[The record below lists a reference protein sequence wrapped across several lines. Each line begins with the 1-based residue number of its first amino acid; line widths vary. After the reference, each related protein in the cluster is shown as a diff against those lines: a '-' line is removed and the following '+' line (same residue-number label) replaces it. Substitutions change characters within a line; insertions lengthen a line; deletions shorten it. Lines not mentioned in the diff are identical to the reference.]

1 MGVKK
6 IMKIKNTITMLMI
19 TCLLLCISMFGILII
34 NVIDRRVAPINQV
47 EFEEEKALE
56 KEDIEW
62 NVSFDYEKISHYILT
77 DEMLE
82 EKFYLDNIP
91 TEYGDAFL
99 YYTKD
104 RKEMRPYFFSLMM
117 HESNGFKAFKNKN
130 KDGSYDYGPSQ
141 LNSNNIK
148 NEKFR
153 NWYNPKDES
162 HITNRYCFYM
172 VMSINFYWD
181 LVNKYGYDY
190 AFYAYN
196 GGEKTVKLIKNK
208 SSHNTSLIKTVKA
221 YDSAVRKKMQ
231 LTETNIKNYVVQKR
245 AEHINELRYKIN
257 ERFND
262 INLESLEQVAKSK
275 SESNNS
281 ILQNTNEFGN
291 YNVFYIR
298 REDLLQFEIKEGV
311 VIGETIIGTLNI

>member
-1 MGVKK
+1 
-6 IMKIKNTITMLMI
+6 MKTNNKNVNSILMV
-19 TCLLLCISMFGILII
+19 TCVLLCISILGILII
-34 NVIDRRVAPINQV
+34 DVIDSRVAPINQV
-47 EFEEEKALE
+47 ELEEEKILE

-62 NVSFDYEKISHYILT
+62 NISFDYEKISHHILT

-82 EKFYLDNIP
+82 ENFYLDNIP

-104 RKEMRPYFFSLMM
+104 KKEMRPYFFSLMM
-117 HESNGFKAFKNKN
+117 HESNGFTAFKHKN

-196 GGEKTVKLIKNK
+196 GGERTVKLIKNK
-208 SSHNTSLIKTVKA
+208 SSSNASLIKAVKS
-221 YDSAVRKKMQ
+221 YDAAVRKRMQ
-231 LTETNIKNYVVQKR
+231 QAEKNLEKYVAQKR
-245 AEHINELRYKIN
+245 AEHIDELQYKIIEN
-257 ERFND
+257 FND
-262 INLESLEQVAKSK
+262 IRLVALDRSKNKSK
-275 SESNNS
+275 SNDS
-281 ILQNTNEFGN
+281 ILQDTNEFGN
-291 YNVFYIR
+291 YNIFYIR

>member
-1 MGVKK
+1 
-6 IMKIKNTITMLMI
+6 MKIKNKDSVLTVA
-19 TCLLLCISMFGILII
+19 LLLFMSLFGIFMI
-34 NVIDRRVAPINQV
+34 NVFDTEVKPINQD
-47 EFEEEKALE
+47 ESEEEAVLK

-62 NVSFDYEKISHYILT
+62 NVSVDYEKFSHYLLS

-104 RKEMRPYFFSLMM
+104 KKEMRPYFFSLMM
-117 HESNGFKAFKNKN
+117 HESNGFTAFKHKN

-162 HITNRYCFYM
+162 RITNKYCFYM

-196 GGEKTVKLIKNK
+196 GGERTVKLIKNK
-208 SSHNTSLIKTVKA
+208 SSHYASLIKAVKT
-221 YDSAVRKKMQ
+221 YDAAVRKRMQ
-231 LTETNIKNYVVQKR
+231 QTETNLENYIVQKR
-245 AEHINELRYKIN
+245 AEHINELQCKKI
-257 ERFND
+257 ERFDDYDAYLTALNISD
-262 INLESLEQVAKSK
+262 EN
-275 SESNNS
+275 ESNNS
-281 ILQNTNEFGN
+281 ILQDTNKFGN
-291 YNVFYIR
+291 YNIFYIR
-298 REDLLQFEIKEGV
+298 RKDFLQFEIKEGV
-311 VIGETIIGTLNI
+311 VVGKTIIGTFNI

>member
-1 MGVKK
+1 
-6 IMKIKNTITMLMI
+6 MKTNNKNVNSILMV
-19 TCLLLCISMFGILII
+19 TCVLLCISILGILII
-34 NVIDRRVAPINQV
+34 DVIDSRVAPINQV
-47 EFEEEKALE
+47 ELEEEKILE

-62 NVSFDYEKISHYILT
+62 NISFDYEKISHHILT

-82 EKFYLDNIP
+82 ENFYLDNIP

-104 RKEMRPYFFSLMM
+104 KKEMRPYFFSLMM
-117 HESNGFKAFKNKN
+117 HESNGFTAFKHKN

-196 GGEKTVKLIKNK
+196 GGERTVKLIKNK

-221 YDSAVRKKMQ
+221 YDSAVRKQMQ
-231 LTETNIKNYVVQKR
+231 LTEMNIKNYIVQKR
-245 AEHINELRYKIN
+245 AEHINELRYKIT
-257 ERFND
+257 ESFND
-262 INLESLEQVAKSK
+262 INLESLEQVANSK

>member
-1 MGVKK
+1 
-6 IMKIKNTITMLMI
+6 MKTNNKNVNSILMI
-19 TCLLLCISMFGILII
+19 TCVLLCISILGILII
-34 NVIDRRVAPINQV
+34 DVIDSRVAPINQV
-47 EFEEEKALE
+47 ELEEEKILE

-62 NVSFDYEKISHYILT
+62 NISFDYEKISHHILT

-82 EKFYLDNIP
+82 ENFYLDNIP

-104 RKEMRPYFFSLMM
+104 KKEMRPYFFSLMM
-117 HESNGFKAFKNKN
+117 HESNGFTAFKHKN

-196 GGEKTVKLIKNK
+196 GGERTVKLIKNK
-208 SSHNTSLIKTVKA
+208 SSRNASLIKAVKS
-221 YDSAVRKKMQ
+221 YDAAVRKRMQ
-231 LTETNIKNYVVQKR
+231 QAEINLEKYVAQKR
-245 AEHINELRYKIN
+245 AEHIDELQYKIIAN
-257 ERFND
+257 FND
-262 INLESLEQVAKSK
+262 IRLVALDRSKNKSK
-275 SESNNS
+275 SNDS
-281 ILQNTNEFGN
+281 ILQDTNEFGN
-291 YNVFYIR
+291 YNIFYIR

>member
-1 MGVKK
+1 
-6 IMKIKNTITMLMI
+6 MKTNNKNVNSILMI
-19 TCLLLCISMFGILII
+19 TCVLLCISILGILII
-34 NVIDRRVAPINQV
+34 DVIDSRVAPINQV
-47 EFEEEKALE
+47 ELEEEKILE

-62 NVSFDYEKISHYILT
+62 NISFDYEKISHHILT

-82 EKFYLDNIP
+82 ENFYLDNIP

-104 RKEMRPYFFSLMM
+104 KKEMRPYFFSLMM
-117 HESNGFKAFKNKN
+117 YESNGFTAFKHKN

-196 GGEKTVKLIKNK
+196 GGERTVKLIKNK
-208 SSHNTSLIKTVKA
+208 SSRNASLIKAVKS
-221 YDSAVRKKMQ
+221 YDAAVRKRMQ
-231 LTETNIKNYVVQKR
+231 QAEKNLEKYVAQKR
-245 AEHINELRYKIN
+245 AEHIDELQYKIIEN
-257 ERFND
+257 FND
-262 INLESLEQVAKSK
+262 IRLVALDRSKNKSK
-275 SESNNS
+275 SNDS
-281 ILQNTNEFGN
+281 ILQDTNEFGN
-291 YNVFYIR
+291 YNIFYIR

-311 VIGETIIGTLNI
+311 VIGETIIGILNI

>member
-1 MGVKK
+1 
-6 IMKIKNTITMLMI
+6 MKTNNKNVNSILMV
-19 TCLLLCISMFGILII
+19 TCVLLCISILGILII
-34 NVIDRRVAPINQV
+34 NVIDSRVAPINQV
-47 EFEEEKALE
+47 ELEEEKNLE

-62 NVSFDYEKISHYILT
+62 NISFDYEKISHHILT

-82 EKFYLDNIP
+82 ENFYLDNIP

-104 RKEMRPYFFSLMM
+104 KKEMRPYFFSLMM
-117 HESNGFKAFKNKN
+117 HESNGFTAFKHKN

-153 NWYNPKDES
+153 KWYNPKDES

-196 GGEKTVKLIKNK
+196 GGERTVKLIKNK
-208 SSHNTSLIKTVKA
+208 SSRNASLVKA
-221 YDSAVRKKMQ
+221 VKSYDAAVRKRMQ
-231 LTETNIKNYVVQKR
+231 QAEKNLEKYVAQKR
-245 AEHINELRYKIN
+245 AEHIDELQYKIIEN
-257 ERFND
+257 FND
-262 INLESLEQVAKSK
+262 IRLVVLNRSNKNKS
-275 SESNNS
+275 NDS
-281 ILQNTNEFGN
+281 ILQDTNEFGN
-291 YNVFYIR
+291 YNIFYIR

>member
-1 MGVKK
+1 
-6 IMKIKNTITMLMI
+6 MKTNNKNVNSILMI
-19 TCLLLCISMFGILII
+19 TCVLLCISILGILII
-34 NVIDRRVAPINQV
+34 DVIDSRVAPINQV
-47 EFEEEKALE
+47 ELEEEKILE

-62 NVSFDYEKISHYILT
+62 NISFDYEKISHHILT

-82 EKFYLDNIP
+82 ENFYLDNIP

-104 RKEMRPYFFSLMM
+104 KKEMRPYFFSLMM
-117 HESNGFKAFKNKN
+117 HESNGFTAFKHKN

-196 GGEKTVKLIKNK
+196 GGERTVKLIKNK
-208 SSHNTSLIKTVKA
+208 SSRNASLIKAVKS
-221 YDSAVRKKMQ
+221 YDAAVRKRMQ
-231 LTETNIKNYVVQKR
+231 QAEKNLEKYVAQKR
-245 AEHINELRYKIN
+245 AEHIDELQYKIIEN
-257 ERFND
+257 FND
-262 INLESLEQVAKSK
+262 IRLVALDRSKNKSK
-275 SESNNS
+275 SNDS
-281 ILQNTNEFGN
+281 ILQDTNEFGN
-291 YNVFYIR
+291 YNIFYIR

-311 VIGETIIGTLNI
+311 IIGETIIGTLNI

>member
-1 MGVKK
+1 
-6 IMKIKNTITMLMI
+6 MKTNNKNVNSILMI
-19 TCLLLCISMFGILII
+19 TCVLLCISILGILII
-34 NVIDRRVAPINQV
+34 DVIDSRVAPINQV
-47 EFEEEKALE
+47 ELEEEKILE

-62 NVSFDYEKISHYILT
+62 NISFDYEKISHHILT

-82 EKFYLDNIP
+82 ENFYLDNIP

-104 RKEMRPYFFSLMM
+104 KKEMRPYFFSLMM
-117 HESNGFKAFKNKN
+117 HESNGFTAFKHKN

-196 GGEKTVKLIKNK
+196 GGERTVKLIKNK
-208 SSHNTSLIKTVKA
+208 SSRNASLIKAVKS
-221 YDSAVRKKMQ
+221 YDAAVRKRMQ
-231 LTETNIKNYVVQKR
+231 QAEKNLEKYVAQKR
-245 AEHINELRYKIN
+245 AEHIDELQYKIIEN
-257 ERFND
+257 FND
-262 INLESLEQVAKSK
+262 IRLIALDRSKNKSK
-275 SESNNS
+275 SNDS
-281 ILQNTNEFGN
+281 ILQDTNEFGN
-291 YNVFYIR
+291 YNIFYIR

>member
-1 MGVKK
+1 
-6 IMKIKNTITMLMI
+6 MKTNNKNVNSILMI
-19 TCLLLCISMFGILII
+19 TCVLLCISILGILII
-34 NVIDRRVAPINQV
+34 DVIDSRVAPINQV
-47 EFEEEKALE
+47 ELEEEKILE

-62 NVSFDYEKISHYILT
+62 NISFDYEKISHHILT

-82 EKFYLDNIP
+82 ENFYLDNIP

-104 RKEMRPYFFSLMM
+104 KKEMRPYFFSLMM
-117 HESNGFKAFKNKN
+117 HESNGFTAFKHKN

-196 GGEKTVKLIKNK
+196 GGERTVKLIKNK
-208 SSHNTSLIKTVKA
+208 SSRNASLIKAVKS
-221 YDSAVRKKMQ
+221 YDAAVRKRMEQ
-231 LTETNIKNYVVQKR
+231 AEKNLEKYVAQKR
-245 AEHINELRYKIN
+245 AEYIDELQYKIIEN
-257 ERFND
+257 FND
-262 INLESLEQVAKSK
+262 IRLVALDRSKNKSK
-275 SESNNS
+275 SNDS
-281 ILQNTNEFGN
+281 ILQDTNEFGN

>member
-1 MGVKK
+1 
-6 IMKIKNTITMLMI
+6 MKTNNKNVNSILMV
-19 TCLLLCISMFGILII
+19 TCVLLCISILGILII
-34 NVIDRRVAPINQV
+34 DVIDSRVAPINQV
-47 EFEEEKALE
+47 ELEEEKNLE

-62 NVSFDYEKISHYILT
+62 NISFDYEKISHHILT

-82 EKFYLDNIP
+82 ENFYLDNIP

-104 RKEMRPYFFSLMM
+104 KKEMRPYFFSLMM
-117 HESNGFKAFKNKN
+117 HESNGFTAFKHKN

-153 NWYNPKDES
+153 KWYNPKDES

-196 GGEKTVKLIKNK
+196 GGERTVKLIKNK
-208 SSHNTSLIKTVKA
+208 SSRNASLIKAVKS
-221 YDSAVRKKMQ
+221 YDAAVRKRMQ
-231 LTETNIKNYVVQKR
+231 QAEINLEKYVAQKR
-245 AEHINELRYKIN
+245 AEHIDELQYKIIEN
-257 ERFND
+257 FNN
-262 INLESLEQVAKSK
+262 IRLVALNRSNKNKS
-275 SESNNS
+275 NDS
-281 ILQNTNEFGN
+281 ILQDTNELGN
-291 YNVFYIR
+291 YNIFYIR
-298 REDLLQFEIKEGV
+298 REDLLQFEIKEGII
-311 VIGETIIGTLNI
+311 IGETIIGTLNI

>member
-1 MGVKK
+1 
-6 IMKIKNTITMLMI
+6 MKTNNKNVNSILMI
-19 TCLLLCISMFGILII
+19 TCVLLCISILGILII
-34 NVIDRRVAPINQV
+34 DVINSRVAPINQV
-47 EFEEEKALE
+47 ELEEEKILE

-62 NVSFDYEKISHYILT
+62 NISFDYEKISHHILT

-82 EKFYLDNIP
+82 ENFYLDNIP

-104 RKEMRPYFFSLMM
+104 KKEMRPYFFSLMM
-117 HESNGFKAFKNKN
+117 HESNGFTAFKHKN

-196 GGEKTVKLIKNK
+196 GGERTVKLIKNK
-208 SSHNTSLIKTVKA
+208 SSRNASLIKAVKS
-221 YDSAVRKKMQ
+221 YDAAVRKRMQ
-231 LTETNIKNYVVQKR
+231 QAEKNLEKYVAQKR
-245 AEHINELRYKIN
+245 AEHIDELQYKIIEN
-257 ERFND
+257 FND
-262 INLESLEQVAKSK
+262 IRLVALDRSKNKSK
-275 SESNNS
+275 SNDS
-281 ILQNTNEFGN
+281 ILQDTNEFGN
-291 YNVFYIR
+291 YNIFYIR

>member
-1 MGVKK
+1 
-6 IMKIKNTITMLMI
+6 MKSNNKNVNSILMI
-19 TCLLLCISMFGILII
+19 TCVLLCISILGILII
-34 NVIDRRVAPINQV
+34 DVIDSRVAPINQV
-47 EFEEEKALE
+47 ELEEEKILE

-62 NVSFDYEKISHYILT
+62 NISFDYEKISHHILT

-82 EKFYLDNIP
+82 ENFYLDNIP

-104 RKEMRPYFFSLMM
+104 KKEMRPYFFSLMM
-117 HESNGFKAFKNKN
+117 HESNGFTAFKHKN

-181 LVNKYGYDY
+181 FVNKYGYDY

-196 GGEKTVKLIKNK
+196 GGERTVKLIKNK
-208 SSHNTSLIKTVKA
+208 SSRNASLIKAVKS
-221 YDSAVRKKMQ
+221 YDAAVRKRMQ
-231 LTETNIKNYVVQKR
+231 QAEKNLEKYVAQKR
-245 AEHINELRYKIN
+245 AEHIDELQYKIIEN
-257 ERFND
+257 FND
-262 INLESLEQVAKSK
+262 IRLVALDRSKNKSK
-275 SESNNS
+275 SNDS
-281 ILQNTNEFGN
+281 ILQDTNEFGN
-291 YNVFYIR
+291 YNIFYIR

>member
-1 MGVKK
+1 
-6 IMKIKNTITMLMI
+6 MKTNNKNVNSILMV
-19 TCLLLCISMFGILII
+19 TCVLLCISILGILII
-34 NVIDRRVAPINQV
+34 NVIDSRVAPINQV
-47 EFEEEKALE
+47 ELEEEKILE
-56 KEDIEW
+56 KENIEW
-62 NVSFDYEKISHYILT
+62 NISFDYEKISHHILT

-82 EKFYLDNIP
+82 ENFYLDNIP

-104 RKEMRPYFFSLMM
+104 KKEMRPYFFSLMM
-117 HESNGFKAFKNKN
+117 HESNAFTAFKHKN

-153 NWYNPKDES
+153 KWYNPKDES

-196 GGEKTVKLIKNK
+196 GGERTVKLIKNK
-208 SSHNTSLIKTVKA
+208 SSRNASLVKA
-221 YDSAVRKKMQ
+221 VKSYDAAVRKRMQ
-231 LTETNIKNYVVQKR
+231 QAEKNLEKYVAQKR
-245 AEHINELRYKIN
+245 AEHIDELQYKIIEN
-257 ERFND
+257 FND
-262 INLESLEQVAKSK
+262 IRLVALDRSKNKSK
-275 SESNNS
+275 SNDS
-281 ILQNTNEFGN
+281 ILQDTNEFGN
-291 YNVFYIR
+291 YNIFYIR

>member
-1 MGVKK
+1 
-6 IMKIKNTITMLMI
+6 MKIKNTISILMI
-19 TCLLLCISMFGILII
+19 ICLLLCISMFGILII

-62 NVSFDYEKISHYILT
+62 KVSFDYEKISRYILT

-196 GGEKTVKLIKNK
+196 GGERTVKLIKNK
-208 SSHNTSLIKTVKA
+208 SSRNASLIKAVKS
-221 YDSAVRKKMQ
+221 YDAAVRKRMQ
-231 LTETNIKNYVVQKR
+231 QAEKNLEKYVAQKR
-245 AEHINELRYKIN
+245 AEHIDELQYKII
-257 ERFND
+257 EKFND
-262 INLESLEQVAKSK
+262 IRLVVLNRSNKNKS
-275 SESNNS
+275 NDL
-281 ILQNTNEFGN
+281 ILQDTNELGN
-291 YNVFYIR
+291 YNIFYIR
-298 REDLLQFEIKEGV
+298 REDLLQFEIKEGII
-311 VIGETIIGTLNI
+311 IGETIIGTLNI

>member
-1 MGVKK
+1 
-6 IMKIKNTITMLMI
+6 MKLKNTN
-19 TCLLLCISMFGILII
+19 LLLVAACILICISMFGILIFT
-34 NVIDRRVAPINQV
+34 VIDKEVASINKA
-47 EFEEEKALE
+47 EIEEEAVLK

-62 NVSFDYEKISHYILT
+62 EVTFDYEKISHHILS
-77 DEMLE
+77 DEILE
-82 EKFYLDNIP
+82 ENFYLDNIP
-91 TEYGDAFL
+91 IEYGDAFL
-99 YYTKD
+99 YYTKN

-117 HESNGFKAFKNKN
+117 HESNGFTAFKHKN

-196 GGEKTVKLIKNK
+196 GGERTVKLIKNK
-208 SSHNTSLIKTVKA
+208 SSHNASLIKAVKS
-221 YDSAVRKKMQ
+221 YDAAVRKQMQ
-231 LTETNIKNYVVQKR
+231 QAEINLENYRVQKR
-245 AEHINELRYKIN
+245 AEHINELQCKIT
-257 ERFND
+257 ESFYS
-262 INLESLEQVAKSK
+262 ICLESIEQSIKDK
-275 SESNNS
+275 SNNLVV
-281 ILQNTNEFGN
+281 LQDTDKFGN
-291 YNVFYIR
+291 NDVFYIR

-311 VIGETIIGTLNI
+311 VVGETIIGTLNI

>member
-1 MGVKK
+1 
-6 IMKIKNTITMLMI
+6 MKTNNKNVNSILMV
-19 TCLLLCISMFGILII
+19 TCVLLCISILGILII
-34 NVIDRRVAPINQV
+34 NAIDSRVAPINQV
-47 EFEEEKALE
+47 ELEEEKILE

-62 NVSFDYEKISHYILT
+62 NISFDYEKISHHILT

-82 EKFYLDNIP
+82 ENFYLDNIP

-104 RKEMRPYFFSLMM
+104 KKEMRPYFFSLMM
-117 HESNGFKAFKNKN
+117 HESNGFTAFKHKN

-196 GGEKTVKLIKNK
+196 GGERTVKLIKNK
-208 SSHNTSLIKTVKA
+208 SSRNASLVKA
-221 YDSAVRKKMQ
+221 VKSYDAAVRKRMQ
-231 LTETNIKNYVVQKR
+231 QAEKNLEKYVAQKR
-245 AEHINELRYKIN
+245 AEHIDELQYKIIEN
-257 ERFND
+257 FND
-262 INLESLEQVAKSK
+262 IRLVVLNRSNKNKS
-275 SESNNS
+275 NDS
-281 ILQNTNEFGN
+281 ILQDTNEFGN
-291 YNVFYIR
+291 YNIFYIR
-298 REDLLQFEIKEGV
+298 REDFLQFEIKEGV

>member
-1 MGVKK
+1 
-6 IMKIKNTITMLMI
+6 MKTNNKNVNSILMI
-19 TCLLLCISMFGILII
+19 TCVLLCISILGILII
-34 NVIDRRVAPINQV
+34 DVIDSRVAPINQV
-47 EFEEEKALE
+47 ELEEEKILE

-62 NVSFDYEKISHYILT
+62 NISFDYEKISHHILT

-82 EKFYLDNIP
+82 ENFYLDNIP

-104 RKEMRPYFFSLMM
+104 KKEMRPYFFSLMM
-117 HESNGFKAFKNKN
+117 HESNGFTAFKHKN

-196 GGEKTVKLIKNK
+196 GGERTVKLIKNK
-208 SSHNTSLIKTVKA
+208 SSRNASLIKAVKS
-221 YDSAVRKKMQ
+221 YDAAVRKRMQ
-231 LTETNIKNYVVQKR
+231 QAEKNLEKYVAQKR
-245 AEHINELRYKIN
+245 AEHIDELQYKIIEN
-257 ERFND
+257 FND
-262 INLESLEQVAKSK
+262 IRLVALDRSKNKSK
-275 SESNNS
+275 SNDS
-281 ILQNTNEFGN
+281 ILQDTNEFGN
-291 YNVFYIR
+291 YNIFYIR

>member
-1 MGVKK
+1 
-6 IMKIKNTITMLMI
+6 MKLKNTILLLVI
-19 TCLLLCISMFGILII
+19 ACFLLCISMFGILIFT
-34 NVIDRRVAPINQV
+34 VIDKEVASINKA
-47 EFEEEKALE
+47 EIEEEAVLK

-62 NVSFDYEKISHYILT
+62 KVTFDYEKISHHILS
-77 DEMLE
+77 DEILE
-82 EKFYLDNIP
+82 ENFYLDNIP
-91 TEYGDAFL
+91 IEYGDAFL
-99 YYTKD
+99 YYTKN

-117 HESNGFKAFKNKN
+117 HESNGFTAFKHKN

-196 GGEKTVKLIKNK
+196 GGERTVKLIKNK
-208 SSHNTSLIKTVKA
+208 SSHYASLIKAVKS
-221 YDSAVRKKMQ
+221 YDAAVRKQMQ
-231 LTETNIKNYVVQKR
+231 QAEINLENYRVQKR
-245 AEHINELRYKIN
+245 AEHINELQCKIT
-257 ERFND
+257 ESFYSVC
-262 INLESLEQVAKSK
+262 LESIEQSIKDK
-275 SESNNS
+275 SNNLVV
-281 ILQNTNEFGN
+281 LQDTDKFGN
-291 YNVFYIR
+291 NDVFYIR

-311 VIGETIIGTLNI
+311 VVGETIIGTLNI

>member
-1 MGVKK
+1 
-6 IMKIKNTITMLMI
+6 MKTNNKNVNSILMV
-19 TCLLLCISMFGILII
+19 TCVLLCISILGILII
-34 NVIDRRVAPINQV
+34 DVIDSRVAPINQV
-47 EFEEEKALE
+47 ELEEEKILE

-62 NVSFDYEKISHYILT
+62 NISFDYEKISHHILT

-82 EKFYLDNIP
+82 ENFYLDNIP

-104 RKEMRPYFFSLMM
+104 KKEMRPYFFSLMM
-117 HESNGFKAFKNKN
+117 HESNGFTAFKHKN

-153 NWYNPKDES
+153 KWYNPKDES

-196 GGEKTVKLIKNK
+196 GGERTVKLIKNK
-208 SSHNTSLIKTVKA
+208 SSRNASLIKAVKS
-221 YDSAVRKKMQ
+221 YDAAVRKRMQ
-231 LTETNIKNYVVQKR
+231 QAEKNLEKYVAQKR
-245 AEHINELRYKIN
+245 AEHIDELQYKIIEN
-257 ERFND
+257 FND
-262 INLESLEQVAKSK
+262 IRLVALDRSKNKSK
-275 SESNNS
+275 SNDS
-281 ILQNTNEFGN
+281 ILQDTNEFGN
-291 YNVFYIR
+291 YNIFYIR

>member
-1 MGVKK
+1 
-6 IMKIKNTITMLMI
+6 MKTNNKNVNSILMI
-19 TCLLLCISMFGILII
+19 TCVLLCISILGILII
-34 NVIDRRVAPINQV
+34 DVINSRVAPINQV
-47 EFEEEKALE
+47 ELEEEKILE

-62 NVSFDYEKISHYILT
+62 NISFDYEKISHHILT

-82 EKFYLDNIP
+82 ENFYLDNIP

-104 RKEMRPYFFSLMM
+104 KKEMRPYFFSLMM
-117 HESNGFKAFKNKN
+117 HESNGFTAFKHKN

-196 GGEKTVKLIKNK
+196 GGERTVKLIKNK
-208 SSHNTSLIKTVKA
+208 SSHNASLIKAVKS
-221 YDSAVRKKMQ
+221 YDAAVRKRMQ
-231 LTETNIKNYVVQKR
+231 QAEKNLEKYVAQKR
-245 AEHINELRYKIN
+245 AEHIDELQYKIIEN
-257 ERFND
+257 FND
-262 INLESLEQVAKSK
+262 IRLVALDRSKNKSK
-275 SESNNS
+275 SNDS
-281 ILQNTNEFGN
+281 ILQDTNKFGN
-291 YNVFYIR
+291 YNIFYIR

>member
-1 MGVKK
+1 
-6 IMKIKNTITMLMI
+6 MKTNNKNVNSILMV
-19 TCLLLCISMFGILII
+19 TCVLLCISILGILII
-34 NVIDRRVAPINQV
+34 NVIDSRVAPINQV
-47 EFEEEKALE
+47 ELEEEKILE

-62 NVSFDYEKISHYILT
+62 NISFDYEKISHHILT

-82 EKFYLDNIP
+82 ENFYLDNIP
-91 TEYGDAFL
+91 IEYGDAFL

-104 RKEMRPYFFSLMM
+104 KKEMRPYFFSLMM
-117 HESNGFKAFKNKN
+117 HESNEFTAFKHKN

-153 NWYNPKDES
+153 KWYNPKDES

-196 GGEKTVKLIKNK
+196 GGERTVKLIKNK
-208 SSHNTSLIKTVKA
+208 SSRNASLIKAVKS
-221 YDSAVRKKMQ
+221 YDAAVRKRMQ
-231 LTETNIKNYVVQKR
+231 QAEKNLEKYVAQKR
-245 AEHINELRYKIN
+245 AEHIDELQYKIIEN
-257 ERFND
+257 FND
-262 INLESLEQVAKSK
+262 IRLVALDRSKNKSK
-275 SESNNS
+275 SNDS
-281 ILQNTNEFGN
+281 ILQDTNEFGN
-291 YNVFYIR
+291 YNIFYIR
-298 REDLLQFEIKEGV
+298 REDFLQFEIKEGV

>member
-1 MGVKK
+1 
-6 IMKIKNTITMLMI
+6 MKTNNKNVNSILMI
-19 TCLLLCISMFGILII
+19 TCVLLCISILGILIVDVI
-34 NVIDRRVAPINQV
+34 NSRVAPINQV
-47 EFEEEKALE
+47 ELEEEKNLE

-62 NVSFDYEKISHYILT
+62 NISFDYEKISHHILT

-82 EKFYLDNIP
+82 ENFYLDNIP

-104 RKEMRPYFFSLMM
+104 KKEMRPYFFSLMM
-117 HESNGFKAFKNKN
+117 HESNGFTAFKHKN

-148 NEKFR
+148 KEKFR

-196 GGEKTVKLIKNK
+196 GGERTVKLIKNK
-208 SSHNTSLIKTVKA
+208 SSRNASLIKAVKS
-221 YDSAVRKKMQ
+221 YDAAVRKRMRQ
-231 LTETNIKNYVVQKR
+231 AEKNLEKYVAQKR
-245 AEHINELRYKIN
+245 AEHIDELQYKIIEN
-257 ERFND
+257 FND
-262 INLESLEQVAKSK
+262 IRLVALDRSKNKSK
-275 SESNNS
+275 SNDS
-281 ILQNTNEFGN
+281 ILQDTNEFGN
-291 YNVFYIR
+291 YNIFYIR

>member
-1 MGVKK
+1 
-6 IMKIKNTITMLMI
+6 MI
-19 TCLLLCISMFGILII
+19 SCACICISVFGILILDNI
-34 NVIDRRVAPINQV
+34 NSRITPIDQI
-47 EFEEEKALE
+47 ELEEEKILE

-62 NVSFDYEKISHYILT
+62 NISFDYEKISHHILT

-82 EKFYLDNIP
+82 ENFYLDNIP

-104 RKEMRPYFFSLMM
+104 KKEMRPYFFSLMM
-117 HESNGFKAFKNKN
+117 HESNGFTAFKHKN

-196 GGEKTVKLIKNK
+196 GGERTVKLIKNK
-208 SSHNTSLIKTVKA
+208 SSRNASLVKA
-221 YDSAVRKKMQ
+221 VKSYDAAVRKRMQ
-231 LTETNIKNYVVQKR
+231 QAEKNLEKYVAQKR
-245 AEHINELRYKIN
+245 AEHIDELQYKIIEN
-257 ERFND
+257 FND
-262 INLESLEQVAKSK
+262 IRLVVLDRSKNKSK
-275 SESNNS
+275 SNDS
-281 ILQNTNEFGN
+281 ILQDTNEFGN
-291 YNVFYIR
+291 YNIFYIR
-298 REDLLQFEIKEGV
+298 REDFLQFEIKEGV

>member
-1 MGVKK
+1 
-6 IMKIKNTITMLMI
+6 MKTNNKNVNSILMI
-19 TCLLLCISMFGILII
+19 TCVLLCISILGILII
-34 NVIDRRVAPINQV
+34 DVIDSRVAPINQV
-47 EFEEEKALE
+47 ELEEEKILE

-62 NVSFDYEKISHYILT
+62 NISFDYEKISHHILT

-82 EKFYLDNIP
+82 ENFYLDNIL

-104 RKEMRPYFFSLMM
+104 KKEMRPYFFSLMM
-117 HESNGFKAFKNKN
+117 HESNGFTAFKHKN

-196 GGEKTVKLIKNK
+196 GGERTVKLIKNK
-208 SSHNTSLIKTVKA
+208 SSRNASLVKA
-221 YDSAVRKKMQ
+221 VKSYDAAARKRMQ
-231 LTETNIKNYVVQKR
+231 QAEKNLEKYVAQKR
-245 AEHINELRYKIN
+245 AEHIDELQYKIIEN
-257 ERFND
+257 FND
-262 INLESLEQVAKSK
+262 IRLVALDRTKNKSK
-275 SESNNS
+275 SNDS
-281 ILQNTNEFGN
+281 ILQYTNKFGN
-291 YNVFYIR
+291 YNIFYIR
-298 REDLLQFEIKEGV
+298 REDFLQFEIKEGV
-311 VIGETIIGTLNI
+311 IIGETIIGTLNI

>member
-1 MGVKK
+1 
-6 IMKIKNTITMLMI
+6 MKANNKNVNSILMV
-19 TCLLLCISMFGILII
+19 TCLLLCISILGILII
-34 NVIDRRVAPINQV
+34 DVIDSRVAPINQV
-47 EFEEEKALE
+47 ELEEEKILE

-62 NVSFDYEKISHYILT
+62 NISFDYEKISHHILT

-82 EKFYLDNIP
+82 ENFYLDNIP

-104 RKEMRPYFFSLMM
+104 KKEMRPYFFSLMM
-117 HESNGFKAFKNKN
+117 HESNGFTAFKHKN

-153 NWYNPKDES
+153 KWYNPKDES

-196 GGEKTVKLIKNK
+196 GGERTVKLIKNK
-208 SSHNTSLIKTVKA
+208 SSRNASLVKA
-221 YDSAVRKKMQ
+221 VKSYDAAVRKRMQ
-231 LTETNIKNYVVQKR
+231 QAEKNLKNYVAQKR
-245 AEHINELRYKIN
+245 AEHIDELQYKIIEN
-257 ERFND
+257 FDD
-262 INLESLEQVAKSK
+262 IRLVALDQSKNKSK
-275 SESNNS
+275 SNDSN
-281 ILQNTNEFGN
+281 LQDTNEFGN
-291 YNVFYIR
+291 YNIFYIR
-298 REDLLQFEIKEGV
+298 REDFLQFEIKEGV

>member
-1 MGVKK
+1 
-6 IMKIKNTITMLMI
+6 MKTNNKNVNSILMI
-19 TCLLLCISMFGILII
+19 TCVLLCISILGILII
-34 NVIDRRVAPINQV
+34 DVIDSRVAPINQV
-47 EFEEEKALE
+47 ELEEEKILE

-62 NVSFDYEKISHYILT
+62 NISFDYEKISHHILT

-82 EKFYLDNIP
+82 ENFYLDNIP

-104 RKEMRPYFFSLMM
+104 KKEMRPYFFSLMM
-117 HESNGFKAFKNKN
+117 HESNGFTAFKHKN

-196 GGEKTVKLIKNK
+196 GGERTVKLIKNK
-208 SSHNTSLIKTVKA
+208 SSRNASLIKAVKS
-221 YDSAVRKKMQ
+221 YDAAVRKRMQ
-231 LTETNIKNYVVQKR
+231 QAEKNLEKYVAQKR
-245 AEHINELRYKIN
+245 AEHIDELQYKII
-257 ERFND
+257 EKFND
-262 INLESLEQVAKSK
+262 IRLVALDRSKNKSK
-275 SESNNS
+275 SNDS
-281 ILQNTNEFGN
+281 ILQDTNEFGN
-291 YNVFYIR
+291 YNIFYIR

>member
-1 MGVKK
+1 
-6 IMKIKNTITMLMI
+6 MKTNNKNVNSILMI
-19 TCLLLCISMFGILII
+19 TCVLLCISILGILII
-34 NVIDRRVAPINQV
+34 DVIDSRVAPINQV
-47 EFEEEKALE
+47 ELEEEKILE

-62 NVSFDYEKISHYILT
+62 NISFDYEKISHHILT

-82 EKFYLDNIP
+82 ENFYLDNIP

-104 RKEMRPYFFSLMM
+104 KKEMRPYFFSLMM
-117 HESNGFKAFKNKN
+117 HESNGFTAFKHKN

-172 VMSINFYWD
+172 VMSMNFYWD

-196 GGEKTVKLIKNK
+196 GGERTVKLIKNK
-208 SSHNTSLIKTVKA
+208 SSRNASLIKAVKS
-221 YDSAVRKKMQ
+221 YDAAVRKRMQ
-231 LTETNIKNYVVQKR
+231 QAEKNLEKYVAQKR
-245 AEHINELRYKIN
+245 AEHIDELQYKIIEN
-257 ERFND
+257 FND
-262 INLESLEQVAKSK
+262 IRLVALDRSKNKSK
-275 SESNNS
+275 SNDS
-281 ILQNTNEFGN
+281 ILQDTNEFGN
-291 YNVFYIR
+291 YNIFYIR

>member
-1 MGVKK
+1 
-6 IMKIKNTITMLMI
+6 MKTNNKNVNSILMV
-19 TCLLLCISMFGILII
+19 TCVLLCISILGILII
-34 NVIDRRVAPINQV
+34 DVIDSRVAPINQV
-47 EFEEEKALE
+47 ELEEEKILE

-62 NVSFDYEKISHYILT
+62 NISFDYEKISHHILT

-82 EKFYLDNIP
+82 ENFYLDNIP

-104 RKEMRPYFFSLMM
+104 KKEMRPYFFSLMM
-117 HESNGFKAFKNKN
+117 HESNGFTAFKHKN

-196 GGEKTVKLIKNK
+196 GGERTVKLIKNK
-208 SSHNTSLIKTVKA
+208 SSHNASLIKAVKS
-221 YDSAVRKKMQ
+221 YDAAVRKRMQ
-231 LTETNIKNYVVQKR
+231 QAEKNLEKYVAQKR
-245 AEHINELRYKIN
+245 AEHIDELQYKIIEN
-257 ERFND
+257 FND
-262 INLESLEQVAKSK
+262 IRLLALNQSNKNKS
-275 SESNNS
+275 NDS
-281 ILQNTNEFGN
+281 ILQDTNEFGN
-291 YNVFYIR
+291 YNIFYIR
-298 REDLLQFEIKEGV
+298 REDFLQFEIKEGV

>member
-1 MGVKK
+1 
-6 IMKIKNTITMLMI
+6 
-19 TCLLLCISMFGILII
+19 
-34 NVIDRRVAPINQV
+34 
-47 EFEEEKALE
+47 
-56 KEDIEW
+56 
-62 NVSFDYEKISHYILT
+62 
-77 DEMLE
+77 MLE
-82 EKFYLDNIP
+82 ENFYLDNIP

-104 RKEMRPYFFSLMM
+104 KKEMRPYFFSLMM
-117 HESNGFKAFKNKN
+117 HESNGFTAFKHKN

-196 GGEKTVKLIKNK
+196 GGERTVKLIKNK
-208 SSHNTSLIKTVKA
+208 SSRNASLIKAVKS
-221 YDSAVRKKMQ
+221 YDAAVRKRMQ
-231 LTETNIKNYVVQKR
+231 QAEKNLEKYVAQKR
-245 AEHINELRYKIN
+245 AEHIDELQYKII
-257 ERFND
+257 EKFND
-262 INLESLEQVAKSK
+262 IRLVALDRSKNKSK
-275 SESNNS
+275 SNDS
-281 ILQNTNEFGN
+281 ILQDTNEFGN
-291 YNVFYIR
+291 YNIFYIR

>member
-1 MGVKK
+1 
-6 IMKIKNTITMLMI
+6 MKTNNKNVNSILMI
-19 TCLLLCISMFGILII
+19 TCVLLCISILGILII
-34 NVIDRRVAPINQV
+34 NVIDSRVAPINQV
-47 EFEEEKALE
+47 ELEEEKILE

-62 NVSFDYEKISHYILT
+62 NISFDYEKISHHILT

-82 EKFYLDNIP
+82 ENFYLDNIP

-104 RKEMRPYFFSLMM
+104 KKEMRPYFFSLMM
-117 HESNGFKAFKNKN
+117 HESNGFTAFKHKN

-196 GGEKTVKLIKNK
+196 GGERTVKLIKNK
-208 SSHNTSLIKTVKA
+208 SSRNASLIKAVKS
-221 YDSAVRKKMQ
+221 YDAAVRKRMQ
-231 LTETNIKNYVVQKR
+231 QAEKNLEKYVAQKR
-245 AEHINELRYKIN
+245 AEHIDELQYKIIEN
-257 ERFND
+257 FND
-262 INLESLEQVAKSK
+262 IRLIALDRSKNKSK
-275 SESNNS
+275 SNDS
-281 ILQNTNEFGN
+281 ILQDTNEFGN
-291 YNVFYIR
+291 YNIFYIR
-298 REDLLQFEIKEGV
+298 REDFLQFEIKEGV

>member
-1 MGVKK
+1 
-6 IMKIKNTITMLMI
+6 MKTNNKNVNSILMV
-19 TCLLLCISMFGILII
+19 TCVLLCISILGILII
-34 NVIDRRVAPINQV
+34 DVIDSRVAPINQV
-47 EFEEEKALE
+47 ELEEEKILE

-62 NVSFDYEKISHYILT
+62 NISFDYEKISHHILT

-82 EKFYLDNIP
+82 ENFYLDNIP

-104 RKEMRPYFFSLMM
+104 KKEMRPYFFSLMM
-117 HESNGFKAFKNKN
+117 HESNGFTAFKHKN

-153 NWYNPKDES
+153 KWYNPKDES

-196 GGEKTVKLIKNK
+196 GGERTVKLIKNK
-208 SSHNTSLIKTVKA
+208 SSRNASLVKA
-221 YDSAVRKKMQ
+221 VKSYDAAVRKRMQ
-231 LTETNIKNYVVQKR
+231 QAEKNLKNYVAQKR
-245 AEHINELRYKIN
+245 AEHIDELQYKIIEN
-257 ERFND
+257 FND
-262 INLESLEQVAKSK
+262 IRLVALNR
-275 SESNNS
+275 SNKNKLNDS
-281 ILQNTNEFGN
+281 ILQDTNEFGN
-291 YNVFYIR
+291 YNIFYIR
-298 REDLLQFEIKEGV
+298 REDFLQFEIKEGV

>member
-1 MGVKK
+1 
-6 IMKIKNTITMLMI
+6 MKTKNKNE
-19 TCLLLCISMFGILII
+19 ISMLIIVCTLLYVSVFGILILEII
-34 NVIDRRVAPINQV
+34 NRITSFDQV
-47 EFEEEKALE
+47 KFENEKVLE
-56 KEDIEW
+56 KENIEW
-62 NVSFDYEKISHYILT
+62 NISFDYEKISNHILS
-77 DEMLE
+77 DEKLIE
-82 EKFYLDNIP
+82 NFYLDNIP
-91 TEYGDAFL
+91 IEYGDAFL
-99 YYTKD
+99 YYTRN

-117 HESNGFKAFKNKN
+117 HESNGFTTFEHKN

-153 NWYNPKDES
+153 KWYNPKDES
-162 HITNRYCFYM
+162 HITNKYCFYM

-221 YDSAVRKKMQ
+221 YDSAVRKQMQ
-231 LTETNIKNYVVQKR
+231 LTETNIENYVVQKR

-275 SESNNS
+275 SEPNNS